1 MNILNKIKEQF
12 FTSKFP
18 MVGIDIS
25 DSSIEFVQLKPGTEK
40 PQIKASF
47 RQVIQ
52 AGLVAKGQIIEL
64 EKLAK
69 ILKQAFNQAL
79 PKFSS
84 NNCLLSLPDKLT
96 YFEILKIEKSNT
108 DWQTN
113 IYSLAQEQLPINLEQ
128 YYYDFLITE
137 DKPDKVEVFFVAAE
151 MEKVNRYVELFKA
164 ADLNLALID
173 FESACLAR
181 ALLVGD
187 DLIKPVFIVD
197 LGAVSTD
204 IGVHDQHGFRDQTN
218 LAFGGYQLTKKI
230 AEALKIEIK
239 EAEKLKKQEGLLLK
253 QNNLGLVLAES
264 FNELFEEIN
273 NIKDVYEKKTGQKI
287 EKIILAGGTS
297 LLPGLKELFSQKFEG
312 LKVEMGDPTKKIN
325 FSPELLKNDKIL
337 YSNVIGLALRGL
349 NKESLDLGINLIKL
363 K

>member
-1 MNILNKIKEQF
+1 
-12 FTSKFP
+12 
-18 MVGIDIS
+18 
-25 DSSIEFVQLKPGTEK
+25 
-40 PQIKASF
+40 
-47 RQVIQ
+47 
-52 AGLVAKGQIIEL
+52 L

-69 ILKQAFNQAL
+69 ILKQSFNQAL

-84 NNCLLSLPDKLT
+84 SYCLLSLPDKLT
-96 YFEILKIEKSNT
+96 YFAILKIEKSIG

-113 IYSLAQEQLPINLEQ
+113 IYSLAQEKLPINLDE
-128 YYYDFLITE
+128 YYYDYLVTE
-137 DKPDKVEVFFVAAE
+137 DNKDKIEVFFVAAE
-151 MEKVNRYVELFKA
+151 IKKVNQYIELFKA
-164 ADLNLALID
+164 AGLNLALID

-181 ALLVGD
+181 ALLAGD

-204 IGVHDQHGFRDQTN
+204 IGVRDKHGFRDQTN
-218 LAFGGYQLTKKI
+218 LAFGGYKLTKKI

-253 QNNLGLVLAES
+253 QNNLGPILAES

-273 NIKDVYEKKTGQKI
+273 KIKDVYEKKTGPKI
-287 EKIILAGGTS
+287 EKLLLAGGTS
-297 LLPGLKELFSQKFEG
+297 LLPGLKELFNQKMPDINIELG
-312 LKVEMGDPTKKIN
+312 NPTNKIN

-337 YSNVIGLALRGL
+337 YSNVLGLALRGL
-349 NKESLDLGINLIKL
+349 DKESLDLGINLIKI